1 VRESAIFECF
11 KWDPQVEDVSV
22 LAPFALTI
30 SRETWEALSS
40 LAEQL
45 ARETIAAE
53 MSLLQHEGL
62 HRKMGFSR
70 AIRKALRS
78 AAASP
83 AVAATRFMR
92 FDFHYTSDGWR
103 ISEVNSDVP
112 GGMNEASGFTKLM
125 AAELSG
131 TICGDPAR
139 ELARAA
145 VAGREGNGP
154 VGLIHATAYSDDRQV
169 MEYLARELSQ
179 LGVRTVQLS
188 PSHVV
193 WRERRAW
200 TQSGEELSAM
210 LRFFPAEW
218 LDELSSNSGWQQFF
232 CAKTPSVNPG
242 PGIAFTMQAVAA
254 LLGRTWH
261 ARAGVAKAAA
271 ANRRSARRGLA
282 A

>member
-1 VRESAIFECF
+1 MTIHLLGRLVMDRPRATSPLDPETFARVRESAIFECF

-22 LAPFALTI
+22 LTPFALAI

-103 ISEVNSDVP
+103 ISE
-112 GGMNEASGFTKLM
+112 
-125 AAELSG
+125 
-131 TICGDPAR
+131 R
-139 ELARAA
+139 E
-145 VAGREGNGP
+145 
-154 VGLIHATAYSDDRQV
+154 Q
-169 MEYLARELSQ
+169 
-179 LGVRTVQLS
+179 
-188 PSHVV
+188 
-193 WRERRAW
+193 
-200 TQSGEELSAM
+200 
-210 LRFFPAEW
+210 
-218 LDELSSNSGWQQFF
+218 
-232 CAKTPSVNPG
+232 
-242 PGIAFTMQAVAA
+242 
-254 LLGRTWH
+254 
-261 ARAGVAKAAA
+261 
-271 ANRRSARRGLA
+271 
-282 A
+282 